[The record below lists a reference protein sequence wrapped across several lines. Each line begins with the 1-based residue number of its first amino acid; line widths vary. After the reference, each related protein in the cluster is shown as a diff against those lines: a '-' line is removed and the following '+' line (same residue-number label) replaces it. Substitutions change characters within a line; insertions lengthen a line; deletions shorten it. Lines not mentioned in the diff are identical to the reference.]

1 MGWFWT
7 PQRDFDTTRGILD
20 TVVGYSGSYQPNP
33 ETSFPTYQ
41 NVQDFAETIRI
52 TYDPSELSYRDLME
66 MFLGF
71 HSPMSRNIVGSQYRS
86 AVFVHTEEQRE
97 IALQV
102 LREKGAAV
110 SRLVDVEDASA
121 FYQAEEYHQ
130 KYLEKAMMY

>member
-1 MGWFWT
+1 
-7 PQRDFDTTRGILD
+7 
-20 TVVGYSGSYQPNP
+20 
-33 ETSFPTYQ
+33 
-41 NVQDFAETIRI
+41 
-52 TYDPSELSYRDLME
+52 ME